1 MKFQEFLQEENGNF
15 SSSRLVMYI
24 IVIAGIV
31 DWIHA
36 VFTTADGV
44 WRPEESTIMLI
55 LGAMGLKVGQKFAE
69 RKKLNQS
76 NSNQS
81 NPTE

>member
-31 DWIHA
+31 DWMHA
-36 VFTTADGV
+36 VFTTTDGV

-55 LGAMGLKVGQKFAE
+55 LGAMG
-69 RKKLNQS
+69 
-76 NSNQS
+76 
-81 NPTE
+81 